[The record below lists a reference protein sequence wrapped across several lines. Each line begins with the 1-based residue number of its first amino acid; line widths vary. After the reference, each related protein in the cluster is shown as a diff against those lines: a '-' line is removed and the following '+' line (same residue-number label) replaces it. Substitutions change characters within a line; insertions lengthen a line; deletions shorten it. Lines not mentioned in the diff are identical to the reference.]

1 MKLSP
6 MAKYKTVFYIV
17 TFFCALPLL
26 VTLLLAVVN
35 PFWFRDDFLRW
46 NERFA
51 AKLAKWRD
59 QIKFVK
65 YLDDKANLFNMIKGE
80 KK

>member
-6 MAKYKTVFYIV
+6 MAKYKTVFYFVTFWLSLPLIV
-17 TFFCALPLL
+17 TLI
-26 VTLLLAVVN
+26 LAIVN

-59 QIKFVK
+59 QLPFVK
-65 YLDDKANLFNMIKGE
+65 YYDDKAHLFDMIKGE
-80 KK
+80 K

>member
-6 MAKYKTVFYIV
+6 MAKYKIVFYFV
-17 TFFCALPLL
+17 TFWLGIPL
-26 VTLLLAVVN
+26 VFTLILAIFN

-51 AKLAKWRD
+51 ARLARFRD
-59 QIKFVK
+59 TLPIVK
-65 YLDDKANLFNMIKGE
+65 YYDDKAHLFDIIKE
-80 KK
+80 SK

>member
-17 TFFCALPLL
+17 TFFCSLPLL
-26 VTLLLAVVN
+26 VTLLLAIVN
-35 PFWFRDDFLRW
+35 PLWFRDDFLRW

-51 AKLAKWRD
+51 AKLAKFRD
-59 QIKFVK
+59 QLPFVK
-65 YLDDKANLFNMIKGE
+65 YLDDKAHLFDKLRDS
-80 KK
+80 K

>member
-1 MKLSP
+1 MRISP
-6 MAKYKTVFYIV
+6 MVKYKLAFFAVTIV
-17 TFFCALPLL
+17 LSVPLFI
-26 VTLLLAVVN
+26 TLLLAIFN

-51 AKLAKWRD
+51 AKMAKWRD
-59 QIKFVK
+59 NISFMR
-65 YLDDKANLFNMIKGE
+65 YLDDKANLFNIL

>member
-1 MKLSP
+1 MTLGP
-6 MAKYKTVFYIV
+6 MAKYKIVFYFV
-17 TFFCALPLL
+17 TFWLALPLL
-26 VTLLLAVVN
+26 VTLFLAIVN

-51 AKLAKWRD
+51 AKLAKFRD
-59 QIKFVK
+59 QIPFVK
-65 YLDDKANLFNMIKGE
+65 YLDDKAHLFDMIKGE

>member
-6 MAKYKTVFYIV
+6 MRKYKIVFYFM
-17 TFFCALPLL
+17 TFWCALPLL
-26 VTLLLAVVN
+26 VTLLLAIVN

-51 AKLAKWRD
+51 ARLAKWRD
-59 QIKFVK
+59 QIPLVK
-65 YLDDKANLFNMIKGE
+65 YLDDKAHLFDKLRDS
-80 KK
+80 K

>member
-6 MAKYKTVFYIV
+6 MTKYKIVFYFV
-17 TFFCALPLL
+17 TFWLAWPLIF
-26 VTLLLAVVN
+26 TLLLAIFN

-51 AKLAKWRD
+51 ARLARFRD
-59 QIKFVK
+59 NIPFVK
-65 YLDDKANLFNMIKGE
+65 YYDDKAHLFDMIKGT
-80 KK
+80 K

>member
-17 TFFCALPLL
+17 TFFLSWPLII
-26 VTLLLAVVN
+26 TLILAIIN

-51 AKLAKWRD
+51 AKLARFRD
-59 QIKFVK
+59 SISFVK
-65 YLDDKANLFNMIKGE
+65 YLDDKAHLFDKLRDS
-80 KK
+80 K

>member
-6 MAKYKTVFYIV
+6 MTKYKIVFYFV
-17 TFFCALPLL
+17 TFFLSWPLIF
-26 VTLLLAVVN
+26 TLFLAVIN

-51 AKLAKWRD
+51 AKLSKFRD
-59 QIKFVK
+59 NIPFVK
-65 YLDDKANLFNMIKGE
+65 YYDDKAHLFDMLKE
-80 KK
+80 SQ

>member
-6 MAKYKTVFYIV
+6 MAKYKAVFYFA
-17 TFFCALPLL
+17 TFWLALPLF
-26 VTLLLAVVN
+26 VTLLLAIFN
-35 PFWFRDDFLRW
+35 PFWFRDEFLRW

-51 AKLAKWRD
+51 AKLAKFRD
-59 QIKFVK
+59 EIPIIK
-65 YLDDKANLFNMIKGE
+65 YLDDKAHLFDIIRGE

>member
-17 TFFCALPLL
+17 TFFLSWPLII
-26 VTLLLAVVN
+26 TLILAIIN

-51 AKLAKWRD
+51 AKLARFRD
-59 QIKFVK
+59 SISFVK
-65 YLDDKANLFNMIKGE
+65 YLDDKAHLFDKLRDSN
-80 KK
+80 

>member
-17 TFFCALPLL
+17 TFFLSCPLII
-26 VTLLLAVVN
+26 TLILAIIN

-51 AKLAKWRD
+51 AKLARFRD
-59 QIKFVK
+59 SISFVK
-65 YLDDKANLFNMIKGE
+65 YLDDKAHLFDKLRDS
-80 KK
+80 K

>member
-1 MKLSP
+1 MKLGP
-6 MAKYKTVFYIV
+6 MEKYKIVFYFV
-17 TFFCALPLL
+17 TFWLALPLV
-26 VTLLLAVVN
+26 VTLILAIVN

-59 QIKFVK
+59 NIPFVK
-65 YLDDKANLFNMIKGE
+65 YLDDKANLFNTLRDSK
-80 KK
+80 

>member
-6 MAKYKTVFYIV
+6 MAKYKTVFYFV
-17 TFFCALPLL
+17 TAFCAIPLL
-26 VTLLLAVVN
+26 VTLLLAIVN

-59 QIKFVK
+59 QISFVK
-65 YLDDKANLFNMIKGE
+65 YLDDKAHLFDKLRDS
-80 KK
+80 K